1 VTVRVDDAIW
11 PWRGRRWAHLVS
23 DAHLAELHDLAHR
36 IGMPYMAFQGDHYD
50 VHEDLRR
57 LAIDLGAVATPARD
71 LVRSLNAAGLRRRDK
86 LDPWRWGIGAVA
98 SPAAVDEAIAR
109 TGPAIAERDGAV
121 VALLELGDGALVRS
135 AVRSGER
142 LVVASADDERDLSA
156 GFERLSDRVAVH
168 RSVGE
173 RGSFV
178 EVVVSETPT
187 A

>member
-1 VTVRVDDAIW
+1 MTVRVDDAIW

-23 DAHLAELHDLAHR
+23 DTHLEELHDLAHR

-57 LAIDLGAVATPARD
+57 LAIGLGAVATPARD

-86 LDPWRWGIGAVA
+86 LEPWRWGAGAVA
-98 SPAAVDEAIAR
+98 TRAAVDTVVAR
-109 TGPAIAERDGAV
+109 SGLALAERDGAV
-121 VALLELGDGALVRS
+121 VTLLELGDGALVRT

-142 LVVASADDERDLSA
+142 LVVASADDERDLPA
-156 GFERLSDRVAVH
+156 GVERLGDRVAVH

-178 EVVVSETPT
+178 EVVVTETG
-187 A
+187 